1 MTKDTPQAAPQSST
15 NTTLLRS
22 DSIPT
27 VYVEGVSQVMI
38 GIPNSRMIF
47 HDHIQ
52 RQEAD
57 GNREEVRHIA
67 LEVVMPTSAII
78 DMVTNLTAQL
88 VQSRDKYVVANA
100 EWTEL
105 TTRMMAALEMPKQP
119 SAGNKTRAPK

>member
-1 MTKDTPQAAPQSST
+1 MTKDTTQAAPPASS

-22 DSIPT
+22 DSTPT
-27 VYVEGVSQVMI
+27 IYVEGVSQVMI

-52 RQEAD
+52 RQETN

-78 DMVTNLTAQL
+78 DMVSNLTAQL
-88 VQSRDKYVVANA
+88 VQSRDKYAVANA

-105 TTRMMAALEMPKQP
+105 TNRMMAVLEMPKQP
-119 SAGNKTRAPK
+119 TAGNKTRAPK